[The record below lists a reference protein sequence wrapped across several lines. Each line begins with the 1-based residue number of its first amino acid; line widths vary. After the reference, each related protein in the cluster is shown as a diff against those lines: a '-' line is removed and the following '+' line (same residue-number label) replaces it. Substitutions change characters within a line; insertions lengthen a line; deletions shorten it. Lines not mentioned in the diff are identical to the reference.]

1 MTLPIDRLYPVIA
14 LAVLAGV
21 TLWLERVTQSDA
33 PRTVAELREHPD
45 FIGEGVRL
53 ISFDEEGKQHYELIA
68 DKVTHYPASDL
79 TDLDMPRLRYDAQ
92 EGEVRVSA
100 ARGQSRAAGEEI
112 HLAGDVHVIR
122 EGLTGAPD
130 LTLTSPTLTV
140 WPDDERAET
149 SDPVVLTRGDSVAR
163 GNGMKADSLFGKLEL
178 IGDARVVMPPS
189 SRTAP

>member
-1 MTLPIDRLYPVIA
+1 MALPIDRLYPIIA
-14 LAVLAGV
+14 LAILAGV

-33 PRTVAELREHPD
+33 PRSAGEVRQHPD
-45 FIGEGVRL
+45 FIGEGVRV
-53 ISFDEEGKQHYELIA
+53 ISFDEDGRQHYELIA
-68 DKVTHYPASDL
+68 DRVTHYPGSDL
-79 TDLDMPRLRYDAQ
+79 TDLDMPRLRYDTQ

-100 ARGQSRAAGEEI
+100 VRGQSRAAGEEI
-112 HLAGDVHVIR
+112 HLSGDVHVVR
-122 EGLTGAPD
+122 DGLAGEPD
-130 LTLTSPTLTV
+130 LTLASPTLTV

-189 SRTAP
+189 SRTTP